1 MYGIVVSTELLQ
13 VPLCYQ
19 TLNIS
24 LADIE
29 LRVFREVNG
38 PAPLNQIKV
47 FHMLISVRLTHTLS
61 EFRLRSSA
69 PERQ

>member
-1 MYGIVVSTELLQ
+1 MHGNAVSTELLQ

-29 LRVFREVNG
+29 LRIFREVNG
-38 PAPLNQIKV
+38 PAPSNQINA
-47 FHMLISVRLTHTLS
+47 FHVLISVRLTHTPS
-61 EFRLRSSA
+61 EFRLHSSA

>member
-1 MYGIVVSTELLQ
+1 MHGIAVSTELLQ

-38 PAPLNQIKV
+38 PAPPNQIKSLPRV
-47 FHMLISVRLTHTLS
+47 DFCQTHPYSV
-61 EFRLRSSA
+61 
-69 PERQ
+69 